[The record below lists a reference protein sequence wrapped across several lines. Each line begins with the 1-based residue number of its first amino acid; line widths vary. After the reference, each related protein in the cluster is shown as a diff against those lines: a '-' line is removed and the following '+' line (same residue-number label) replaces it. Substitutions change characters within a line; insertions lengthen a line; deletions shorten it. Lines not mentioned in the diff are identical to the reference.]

1 MWEVDSAL
9 WSKIISQLFH
19 ALSHHKC
26 NREESSRSKITWVS
40 RSKFVMTPWGISSS
54 VIVVLKIFYLIHARN
69 KYKSSDLYL
78 WYMKLLRYYVYPPIY
93 FSTRLLNDFTLP
105 FSTFFRICYYP
116 IYYPCCTLCL
126 RDSEDNLNGDH
137 AKLHLFWTVAW
148 SVFITQ

>member
-1 MWEVDSAL
+1 MFLGHPPE
-9 WSKIISQLFH
+9 H
-19 ALSHHKC
+19 LSSC
-26 NREESSRSKITWVS
+26 NLKSRCHDIMRYEKQ
-40 RSKFVMTPWGISSS
+40 GISSS
-54 VIVVLKIFYLIHARN
+54 VIVILKIFYLIHARN